1 MKIYISGD
9 TDAEDYGERFME
21 AEETLTRKGDTVLN
35 MAAME
40 LLYPELGKEE
50 CMALNFGIIDVC
62 DAVYMLKGWDE
73 SGQSMREFCYA
84 FARDKLMKGDVVG
97 HRRHTAVKKGESQEK
112 RRTGTMGAGK
122 IDVGDAASIFAP
134 CAEYTG
140 REVMELLR
148 CLPVTEQQE
157 TASGAHGSFV
167 PCRECMYV
175 QHLFDGGMQC
185 RNLKGLACEVKED
198 DGCSHG
204 VFTEGSRL

>member
-1 MKIYISGD
+1 MKVYISGD
-9 TDAEDYGERFME
+9 TGAEDYVECFME

-112 RRTGTMGAGK
+112 RRTGT

-140 REVMELLR
+140 REVMELLGGIIR
-148 CLPVTEQQE
+148 REQQE
-157 TASGAHGSFV
+157 TAPGAYGSFV
-167 PCRECMYV
+167 PCHSCVYA
-175 QHLFDGGMQC
+175 QHLFGGGMQC
-185 RNLKGLACEVKED
+185 RNLRGLACEVGEM
-198 DGCSHG
+198 
-204 VFTEGSRL
+204 

>member
-1 MKIYISGD
+1 MKVYISGD
-9 TDAEDYGERFME
+9 TGAEDYVERFME

-112 RRTGTMGAGK
+112 RRTGT

-140 REVMELLR
+140 REVMELLGGIIR
-148 CLPVTEQQE
+148 REQQE
-157 TASGAHGSFV
+157 TALGAYGSFA
-167 PCRECMYV
+167 PCRECVYV
-175 QHLFDGGMQC
+175 QHLFDGGMC
-185 RNLKGLACEVKED
+185 RRRYL
-198 DGCSHG
+198 
-204 VFTEGSRL
+204 

>member
-1 MKIYISGD
+1 MKVYISGD

-21 AEETLTRKGDTVLN
+21 AEETLTGRDHTVVN

-40 LLYPELGKEE
+40 QLYPELSQEE
-50 CMALNFGIIDVC
+50 CMMLNFGIIDVC

-84 FARDKLMKGDVVG
+84 FARDKLIKIAAGHKEKG
-97 HRRHTAVKKGESQEK
+97 
-112 RRTGTMGAGK
+112 RTGTMGAGR
-122 IDVGDAASIFAP
+122 IDIGDAASIFAP

-148 CLPVTEQQE
+148 RLPVTEQRE

-185 RNLKGLACEVKED
+185 RNLRGLACEVGEN

-204 VFTEGSRL
+204 VFPEGSRL

>member
-1 MKIYISGD
+1 MKVYISGD
-9 TDAEDYGERFME
+9 TGAEDYVERFME

-112 RRTGTMGAGK
+112 RRTGT

-140 REVMELLR
+140 REVMELLGGIIR
-148 CLPVTEQQE
+148 REQQE
-157 TASGAHGSFV
+157 TALGAYGSFV
-167 PCRECMYV
+167 PCRECVYV
-175 QHLFDGGMQC
+175 QHLFDGGMC
-185 RNLKGLACEVKED
+185 RRRYL
-198 DGCSHG
+198 
-204 VFTEGSRL
+204 

>member
-1 MKIYISGD
+1 MKVYISGD
-9 TDAEDYGERFME
+9 TGAEDYVERFME

-62 DAVYMLKGWDE
+62 DAVYMLKGWDG

-185 RNLKGLACEVKED
+185 RNLRGLACEVGEN

>member
-9 TDAEDYGERFME
+9 TGADDYVERFME
-21 AEETLTRKGDTVLN
+21 AEETLTGRGHTVVN

-40 LLYPELGKEE
+40 QLYPELSQEE
-50 CMALNFGIIDVC
+50 CMMLNFGLIDIC
-62 DAVYMLKGWDE
+62 DVVYMLEGWDE

-112 RRTGTMGAGK
+112 RRTGT

-140 REVMELLR
+140 REVMELLGGIVR
-148 CLPVTEQQE
+148 REQQE
-157 TASGAHGSFV
+157 TAPGAYGSFV
-167 PCRECMYV
+167 PCHSCVYA
-175 QHLFDGGMQC
+175 QHLFGGGMQC
-185 RNLKGLACEVKED
+185 RNLRGLACEVGEN

-204 VFTEGSRL
+204 VSTEGSRL

>member
-9 TDAEDYGERFME
+9 TGADDYVERFME
-21 AEETLTRKGDTVLN
+21 AEETLTGRGHTVVN

-40 LLYPELGKEE
+40 QLYPELSQEE
-50 CMALNFGIIDVC
+50 CMMLNFGLIDIC

-112 RRTGTMGAGK
+112 RRTGT

-140 REVMELLR
+140 REVMELLGGIIR
-148 CLPVTEQQE
+148 REQQE
-157 TASGAHGSFV
+157 TAPGAYGSFV
-167 PCRECMYV
+167 PCHSCVYA
-175 QHLFDGGMQC
+175 QHLFGGGMQC
-185 RNLKGLACEVKED
+185 RNLRGLACEVGEN

-204 VFTEGSRL
+204 VFPEGSRL

>member
-21 AEETLTRKGDTVLN
+21 AEETLTGRGHTVVN

-40 LLYPELGKEE
+40 QLYPELSQEE
-50 CMALNFGIIDVC
+50 CMMLNFGLIDIC
-62 DAVYMLKGWDE
+62 DVVYMLEGWDE

-112 RRTGTMGAGK
+112 RRTGT

-140 REVMELLR
+140 REVMELLGGIVR
-148 CLPVTEQQE
+148 REQQE
-157 TASGAHGSFV
+157 TAPGAYGSFV
-167 PCRECMYV
+167 PCHSCVYA
-175 QHLFDGGMQC
+175 QHLFGGGMQC
-185 RNLKGLACEVKED
+185 RNLRGLACEVGEN

-204 VFTEGSRL
+204 VFPEGSRL

>member
-62 DAVYMLKGWDE
+62 DVVYMLKGWDE

-112 RRTGTMGAGK
+112 RRTGT

-140 REVMELLR
+140 REVMELLGGIVR
-148 CLPVTEQQE
+148 REQQE
-157 TASGAHGSFV
+157 TAPGAYGSFV
-167 PCRECMYV
+167 PCQSCGYA
-175 QHLFDGGMQC
+175 QHLLGGGMQC
-185 RNLKGLACEVKED
+185 RNLRGLACEVGEN

-204 VFTEGSRL
+204 VSTEGSRL